1 MPSKGDTTKQDKG
14 IKTCKMGVDED
25 RDGRGWQ
32 RMAGKASEGERGGM
46 AWASAIGL

>member
-25 RDGRGWQ
+25 GDGDGEGAGLVAGRG
-32 RMAGKASEGERGGM
+32 RR